1 MGNPLPKTRY
11 VREPS
16 FVARRVAG
24 ELLLVPIR
32 RSASEME
39 GMFSLNETAGF
50 VWDLLDGT
58 HSLEQIRDQMVE
70 AFDVSAEE
78 AVTDIT
84 ELVLQLKE
92 IGAVE
97 ENEADKVGGS

>member
-1 MGNPLPKTRY
+1 MGSLLPETRY

-58 HSLEQIRDQMVE
+58 HSLEQIRAQMVE
-70 AFDVSAEE
+70 AFEVSAEE
-78 AVTDIT
+78 AGTDIS

-92 IGAVE
+92 IGAVKE
-97 ENEADKVGGS
+97 VAMGEAGGG